1 MIYLLVIGT
10 AISTTLSFWFY
21 RRGLALVAEQKATK
35 ELEKRLFP
43 NGEKQRNDVLMTMK
57 AITNNRFSVPLML
70 DYFLKIKGLQI
81 INLNDPVNFWVK
93 KYLLSPT
100 KMRLNYFEQVK
111 FYETFLNYPEVI
123 GKVISKNRTSRGT
136 NKPSKIYT
144 TNSSLTKNFA

>member
-10 AISTTLSFWFY
+10 VVSTTLSFWFY
-21 RRGLALVAEQKATK
+21 RRGLTLVAEQKATK

-57 AITNNRFSVPLML
+57 VITNNRFSVPLML
-70 DYFLKIKGLQI
+70 DYFFKIKGLQV

-123 GKVISKNRTSRGT
+123 GKVMSRNRTSRDI
-136 NKPSKIYT
+136 NKPSKIYNK
-144 TNSSLTKNFA
+144 NSSLTKNFA